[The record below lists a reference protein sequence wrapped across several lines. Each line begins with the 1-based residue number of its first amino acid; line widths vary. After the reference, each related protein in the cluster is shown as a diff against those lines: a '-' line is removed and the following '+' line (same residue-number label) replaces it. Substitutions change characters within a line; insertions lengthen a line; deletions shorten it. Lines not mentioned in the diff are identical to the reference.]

1 MENEVTAILFG
12 GTLRPTRLR
21 EALDCPVLAL
31 PCAVGR
37 TLADIWLDRLIGEA
51 RVGQVRAVLNTEED
65 VREVLESAAWTN
77 SDDADGESFIGLTD
91 PAAWRGAGGILYDVT
106 RDLASEAIVI
116 VGEGH
121 RLPPATIGP
130 ILSSFDDPAVDG
142 VVGVCGFDE
151 PAGVYA
157 FRRRVID
164 AVSEIGYCDLKEQML
179 PLLSQAGH
187 HLATARLGDRAMPR
201 LHDRVTYL
209 RAVSSTLRGTAAGR
223 QAIAADARVDTGA
236 LLDGFC
242 LIDADAIVE
251 AGAVI
256 HDAVILA
263 GATIGEGAVV
273 SDSVIGPSAVVA
285 PGRRVIASMHAVP
298 RRVPSLT
305 SGRRST
311 SVALPTGGR

>member
-1 MENEVTAILFG
+1 VENEVTAILFG

-21 EALDCPVLAL
+21 EALECPALAL
-31 PCAVGR
+31 PFAVGR

-51 RVGQVRAVLNTEED
+51 CVHQVRAVLNTDED
-65 VREVLESAAWTN
+65 VRVVLEAAGWTKAE
-77 SDDADGESFIGLTD
+77 DADGEAFIGLAD

-106 RDLASEAIVI
+106 RDLDRDAIVI

-121 RLPPATIGP
+121 RLPPATIAP
-130 ILSSFDDPAVDG
+130 ILAAFSNAEVDG

-157 FRRRVID
+157 FRRWVVD

-201 LHDRVTYL
+201 LHDRSTYL
-209 RAVSSTLRGTAAGR
+209 HAVGSGLRGNAASR
-223 QAIAADARVDTGA
+223 QAIAVDARVDTGA
-236 LLDGFC
+236 LIDGFC
-242 LIDADAIVE
+242 LIDSEAIVE

-273 SDSVIGPSAVVA
+273 SNSLIGPNAVVA
-285 PGRRVIASMHAVP
+285 PGRRVIAALHAAP
-298 RRVPSLT
+298 RRTPSLT
-305 SGRRST
+305 SGRRPT